1 MVPLDEESL
10 NTLFQTLAAWEKEL
24 EPLKVEQHLLLEQEV

>member
-24 EPLKVEQHLLLEQEV
+24 EPLKVEQYLDTDPEP